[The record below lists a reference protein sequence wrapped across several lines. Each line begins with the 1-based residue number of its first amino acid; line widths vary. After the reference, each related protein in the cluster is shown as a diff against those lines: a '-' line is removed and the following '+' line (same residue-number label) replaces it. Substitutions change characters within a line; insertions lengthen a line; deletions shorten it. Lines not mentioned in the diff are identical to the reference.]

1 VSSHCLCQSK
11 QCSQLSVSLQNAFK
25 TGAPFAPSP
34 TETLMQIE
42 LSHDDA
48 ELLRDVLSQRVVELE
63 KEISRTDRLAFRA
76 ELRKLERSTGRVLD
90 EISSAL
96 GAKTLA

>member
-1 VSSHCLCQSK
+1 VFP
-11 QCSQLSVSLQNAFK
+11 LSVSLQNAFK
-25 TGAPFAPSP
+25 GGAPFALSS
-34 TETLMQIE
+34 TETFMQIE

-48 ELLRDVLSQRVVELE
+48 ELLRDVLSQRIVELE

-96 GAKTLA
+96 GTETLA

>member
-1 VSSHCLCQSK
+1 
-11 QCSQLSVSLQNAFK
+11 
-25 TGAPFAPSP
+25 
-34 TETLMQIE
+34 
-42 LSHDDA
+42 
-48 ELLRDVLSQRVVELE
+48 LSQRVLDLE
-63 KEISRTDRLAFRA
+63 KEISRTDRQAFRA

>member
-1 VSSHCLCQSK
+1 
-11 QCSQLSVSLQNAFK
+11 
-25 TGAPFAPSP
+25 
-34 TETLMQIE
+34 MQIE

-48 ELLRDVLSQRVVELE
+48 ELLRDVLSQRIVELE

-76 ELRKLERSTGRVLD
+76 ELRKLERSIEHVRD

-96 GAKTLA
+96 ASKILA

>member
-1 VSSHCLCQSK
+1 
-11 QCSQLSVSLQNAFK
+11 
-25 TGAPFAPSP
+25 
-34 TETLMQIE
+34 MQIE

-48 ELLRDVLSQRVVELE
+48 ELLRDVLSQRIVELE

-96 GAKTLA
+96 GTETLA